1 MTDNTDG
8 TLKAVAKLL
17 GITVAEDMDESFSTK
32 TDLLGGALDLS
43 EPDMGEIRVCNKP
56 ERKKDL
62 TVSLDEVIDSGSI
75 NPLQIPSLSGRL
87 QFAEPQILG
96 RAGGLALQTL
106 SKAGNHEAQV
116 PRPGS

>member
-8 TLKAVAKLL
+8 TLKEVAKLL
-17 GITVAEDMDESFSTK
+17 GITVAEDKDESFSTK

-75 NPLQIPSLSGRL
+75 DS
-87 QFAEPQILG
+87 FAFWSVAI
-96 RAGGLALQTL
+96 R
-106 SKAGNHEAQV
+106 
-116 PRPGS
+116 